1 MCNRLDRPV
10 RVWRGKKKRKGGGVS
25 AEAVSLMLIQRT
37 LLVETLLR
45 YVIDFYG
52 TFVKAWF
59 GFEIKE

>member
-1 MCNRLDRPV
+1 MERKK
-10 RVWRGKKKRKGGGVS
+10 KKKRKGEGVS

-37 LLVETLLR
+37 LLIETLLR

-52 TFVKAWF
+52 TFVKALL

>member
-1 MCNRLDRPV
+1 MY
-10 RVWRGKKKRKGGGVS
+10 GEKKKKKRKGEGVS

-37 LLVETLLR
+37 LLIETLLR